1 MSWWEF
7 VAFHRADLQVRLYEH
22 LAMSGFAVGAAASV
36 GIPIGVLLSD
46 YPRAA
51 RLSLAMAGIAQ
62 TIPSLALLGLL
73 MVLTG
78 QIGYLPSLIA
88 LFAYS
93 LLPIFQNAIVGAQ
106 QVPLDVREAAEAM
119 GMRRSQILWRVT
131 FPLALPVILAGLRT
145 ATVTIVGT
153 ATLCAFIGAGGL
165 GVFINRG
172 LETVNPR
179 LVLLGVIPV
188 CLIALILDQALAF
201 LGRRM
206 TLKP

>member
-1 MSWWEF
+1 MTWWEF
-7 VAFHRADLQVRLYEH
+7 VVFHSADLKVRLVEH
-22 LAMSGFAVGAAASV
+22 LAMSGFAVGAAAA
-36 GIPIGVLLSD
+36 IGVPLGVYLSD
-46 YPRAA
+46 YPRASK
-51 RLSLAMAGIAQ
+51 LSLAVAGMAQ

-93 LLPIFQNAIVGAQ
+93 LLPIFQNAVVGAQ
-106 QVPLDVREAAEAM
+106 QVPRDVREAAEAM
-119 GMRRSQILWRVT
+119 GMRKTQILWRVT

-188 CLIALILDQALAF
+188 CLIALLLDQVLAL
-201 LGRRM
+201 LGRRL
-206 TLKP
+206 TLKT

>member
-7 VAFHRADLQVRLYEH
+7 VLFHQDDLQLRLYEH
-22 LAMSGFAVGAAASV
+22 LAMSAFAVSAAAAVAIPV
-36 GIPIGVLLSD
+36 GVALSD

-51 RLSLAMAGIAQ
+51 RLSLATAGMFQ

-93 LLPIFQNAIVGAQ
+93 LLPIFQNSLVGAQ
-106 QVPLDVREAAEAM
+106 QVPVEVREAAQAM
-119 GMRRSQILWRVT
+119 GMRPAQVLWRVT

-188 CLIALILDQALAF
+188 CLIALILDQALAL
-201 LGRRM
+201 LGRR
-206 TLKP
+206 LRLPE